1 MPRAPD
7 DTAPDSTASDNK
19 ASDDNDKVCDDD
31 ALKFVQASFDDHFV
45 VKLASI

>member
-7 DTAPDSTASDNK
+7 NTAPDDK
-19 ASDDNDKVCDDD
+19 APDDNDKVRDDD
-31 ALKFVQASFDDHFV
+31 ALKFVQANFNDHFV